1 MAEEIAK
8 FRFSNYQILKSS
20 IAISDISTIDED
32 IEIEI
37 THTSGVND
45 EYNKFKLTLDL
56 NISDKS
62 GSLSINVVTDG
73 FFEFDNDLSETDKN
87 SFFNV
92 NAPAILFPYIRAY
105 VTALTALSGIPPVV
119 MPTINLS
126 AREVNVYQ

>member
-20 IAISDISTIDED
+20 IAISTIDED

-92 NAPAILFPYIRAY
+92 NAPAILFP
-105 VTALTALSGIPPVV
+105 
-119 MPTINLS
+119 
-126 AREVNVYQ
+126 

>member
-1 MAEEIAK
+1 MAEQVAK
-8 FRFSNYQILKSS
+8 FRFSEYQILKSS

-56 NISDKS
+56 SITDKS
-62 GSLSINVVTDG
+62 GSLAINVIADG
-73 FFEFDNDLSETDKN
+73 FFEFDSDLSESEKI

-92 NAPAILFPYIRAY
+92 NAPAILFPYVRAY
-105 VTALTALSGIPPVV
+105 VTALTALSGVPPVV
-119 MPTINLS
+119 MPTINLA
-126 AREVNVYQ
+126 ARDRE